1 MSESFD
7 FKAPELFTAG
17 AVGRP
22 GQRTFYLQ
30 AWETGAL
37 VTLKVEKEQVG
48 ALGEYLARL
57 LQTLAPVEDNPAGDP
72 SLREPLVPAWAVGSL
87 GVAYDEAADRI
98 VIVAEEVTEEG
109 AGSAAASARFQITR
123 VQAAAFAQRARALIE
138 AGRPTCHVCGQAMNP
153 EGHVCPR
160 RNGHGP
166 ISVRAE
172 PS

>member
-17 AVGRP
+17 TVGQP

-30 AWETGAL
+30 AREAGTL

-57 LQTLAPVEDNPAGDP
+57 LKTLPAAQGGPPGDP
-72 SLREPLVPAWAVGSL
+72 LLHEPIVAAWAVGSL
-87 GVAYDEAADRI
+87 GVAYDGDLDRI
-98 VIVAEEVTEEG
+98 VIAAEEVVAEDEERE
-109 AGSAAASARFQITR
+109 AASARFQITR
-123 VQAAAFAQRARALIE
+123 PQAAAFVQRARALIE
-138 AGRPTCHVCGQAMNP
+138 AGRPNCGLCGHP
-153 EGHVCPR
+153 IDPDRHVCPR

-166 ISVRAE
+166 IARS
-172 PS
+172 